1 MTVHIQIDSQKMQKY
16 IENKFLQPEKE
27 VKSPWPGWKPQ
38 PDLSRLITIGP
49 SHFCDGFDK
58 TIVKIEF
65 GNFQNCYNLVSLDL
79 SSLCNLKEIENFT
92 FQNAWK
98 LREIAFP
105 PSLECI
111 TFGSFDFCTSL
122 VQLDLSGLFNL
133 TNIGGEFFKNAHS
146 LQEIIFPPRV
156 KKINDR
162 SFTNCTSLT
171 RLDIS
176 NFQLEVIGYDAFT
189 NAWSLREIIFPASL
203 KEISAGTFLN
213 CTSLTRLDFSHCV
226 QFEEFGNNVFT
237 DAFSLR
243 EVIFPPNLQK
253 ITHHS
258 FRYCTS
264 LTILRIPASVNE
276 IEFNAFSGCTQLE
289 EVVFENPAQIDIDI
303 HGGAF
308 QNCPRLARIPR
319 RPKRNPGFR
328 YGKYSDLKGSLQFDQ
343 GSEGGTCRI
352 SLEEFHNDS
361 DIVVL
366 PCGHA
371 YIEEEFHKW
380 FSMQKICPTC
390 KVRLE

>member
-1 MTVHIQIDSQKMQKY
+1 MQKY
-16 IENKFLQPEKE
+16 LENKYLQPEE
-27 VKSPWPGWKPQ
+27 GVKSPWPGWKPQ
-38 PDLSRLITIGP
+38 PDLSRLITIGA

-79 SSLCNLKEIENFT
+79 LSLCNLKEIENFT

-105 PSLECI
+105 PSLERI
-111 TFGSFDFCTSL
+111 TFGSFDCCTSI
-122 VQLDLSGLFNL
+122 VQLDLSGLCNL
-133 TNIGGEFFKNAHS
+133 TDMGGDLFKNAYS
-146 LQEIIFPPRV
+146 LREIIFPPRI

-171 RLDIS
+171 RLDFS
-176 NFQLEVIGYDAFT
+176 NFELEAIGYDAFT
-189 NAWSLREIIFPASL
+189 NALSLQEIVFPASL

-213 CTSLTRLDFSHCV
+213 CTSLTRLDFSRCV

-258 FRYCTS
+258 FRYCVS
-264 LTILRIPASVNE
+264 LTRIRIPASVKE

-289 EVVFENPAQIDIDI
+289 EVVFENIVDI
-303 HGGAF
+303 HGHAF
-308 QNCPRLARIPR
+308 QNCPKLARIPR
-319 RPKRNPGFR
+319 SPKRHPSFR
-328 YGKYSDLKGSLQFDQ
+328 YGKYSELKGSLQFGQ
-343 GSEGGTCRI
+343 GSEGGTCGI
-352 SLEEFHNDS
+352 SLEEFRDESN
-361 DIVVL
+361 IVIL
-366 PCGHA
+366 PCGHV
-371 YIEEEFHKW
+371 YIEIEFHEW
-380 FSMQKICPTC
+380 FLMQKICPTC